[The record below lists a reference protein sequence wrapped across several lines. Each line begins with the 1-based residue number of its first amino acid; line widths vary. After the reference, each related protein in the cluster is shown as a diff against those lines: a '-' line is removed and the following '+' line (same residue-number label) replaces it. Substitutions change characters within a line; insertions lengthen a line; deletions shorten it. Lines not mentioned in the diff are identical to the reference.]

1 MMKVIRYSL
10 LLSICLLFFPVL
22 SCGSSNTPIPREE
35 DGNGKPK
42 EEEPVPP
49 VIRLTARE
57 TNKAN
62 ELDITWYNPDGIA
75 SVEISY
81 LLEGDDEKNVVT
93 ANVRVYNETRGSY
106 LTQLPEYGAYV
117 IGAVSIDNFG
127 KRSEKVTVT
136 ATPAEEDA
144 PPVIE
149 VVNDRLPIADPHVIY
164 HNSKYYAYGTRINGF
179 EVYISEDLE
188 HWRRNE
194 SLALPPGNS
203 WGNRWFWAPEVYWI
217 EPKNRFFMFYSVDEH
232 ICVAWAT
239 RPEGPFVQDE
249 RKPIVPNEKG
259 IDTSLFI
266 DDDGTPY
273 LYFVRFTD
281 GNVIWVAEMN
291 DDLKSIKSET
301 LTRCITASDPWERIQ
316 GKIAEGPSILKRGD
330 TYYLI
335 YSANHFESKDYA
347 VGYATS
353 KSPMGPWVKHSG
365 NPILHRDKPAA
376 DGLIGVGHGAPF
388 MTADG
393 SYKYIYHAHGSST
406 SVGPRTSYINDLNFS
421 EDGVVTITGKPIRPK
436 VIK

>member
-1 MMKVIRYSL
+1 MMKVIQYSFL
-10 LLSICLLFFPVL
+10 LGIWLLFFPVL
-22 SCGSSNTPIPREE
+22 SCGSSDNPIPEE
-35 DGNGKPK
+35 KDDNGKPK
-42 EEEPVPP
+42 EEVPVPP
-49 VIRLTARE
+49 VIRLTAKE
-57 TNKAN
+57 TDKAN
-62 ELDITWYNPDGIA
+62 ELDITWQNPGGIA
-75 SVEISY
+75 SVEVSY
-81 LLEGDDEKNVVT
+81 LLEGGDEKNAVK
-93 ANVRVYNETRGSY
+93 ANVRVYNETRSSY
-106 LTQLPEYGAYV
+106 LARLPEYGAYV

-144 PPVIE
+144 TPVVE
-149 VVNDRLPIADPHVIY
+149 VTNDRLPIADPHVIY
-164 HNSKYYAYGTRINGF
+164 HNGKYYAYGTRINGF

-194 SLALPPGNS
+194 SLALPPENS
-203 WGNRWFWAPEVYWI
+203 WGNRWFWAPEVYYI
-217 EPKNRFFMFYSVDEH
+217 ESKNRFFMFYSVDEH

-273 LYFVRFTD
+273 LYYVRFTD

-291 DDLKSIKSET
+291 DDLSSIKSET
-301 LTRCITASDPWERIQ
+301 LTRCITASEPWERIQ
-316 GKIAEGPSILKRGD
+316 GKIAEGPSIIKRGD
-330 TYYLI
+330 TYYLL

-353 KSPMGPWVKHSG
+353 KSPKGPWVKHSG
-365 NPILHRDKPAA
+365 NPILRRDKPAA

-393 SYKYIYHAHGSST
+393 NYKYIYHAHGSST

-421 EDGVVTITGKPIRPK
+421 EDGEITITGKPIRPK

>member
-1 MMKVIRYSL
+1 MMKVIQYSFL
-10 LLSICLLFFPVL
+10 LGIWFLFFPAL
-22 SCGSSNTPIPREE
+22 SCGSSDNPLPEE
-35 DGNGKPK
+35 KDDNGKPK
-42 EEEPVPP
+42 EEQPVPP
-49 VIRLTARE
+49 VTRLAAKE
-57 TNKAN
+57 TDKAN

-81 LLEGDDEKNVVT
+81 LLEDDDEKNTIT
-93 ANVRVYNETRGSY
+93 ANVRIYNETRGSY
-106 LTQLPEYGAYV
+106 LAQLPEYGTYV

-127 KRSEKVTVT
+127 KRSERVTVT

-164 HNSKYYAYGTRINGF
+164 HNDKYYAYGTRVDGF

-194 SLALPPGNS
+194 SLALPPENS
-203 WGNRWFWAPEVYWI
+203 WGNRWFWAPEVYYI
-217 EPKNRFFMFYSVDEH
+217 ESKNRFFMFYSVDEH
-232 ICVAWAT
+232 ICVAWAV

-249 RKPIVPNEKG
+249 RRPIVPNEKG

-273 LYFVRFTD
+273 LYYVRFTD

-291 DDLKSIKSET
+291 DDLQSIKSET
-301 LTRCITASDPWERIQ
+301 LTRCITASEPWERIQ
-316 GKIAEGPSILKRGD
+316 GKIAEGPSIIKRGD
-330 TYYLI
+330 TYYLL

-353 KSPMGPWVKHSG
+353 SSPMGPWEKHAG
-365 NPILHRDKPAA
+365 NPILRRDKPAA

-388 MTADG
+388 VTADG
-393 SYKYIYHAHGSST
+393 SYKYIYHAHSSMS
-406 SVGPRTSYINDLNFS
+406 SVRPRTSYINDLNFS
-421 EDGVVTITGKPIRPK
+421 EDGEITITGKPIRPK

>member
-1 MMKVIRYSL
+1 MMNAIQCGFL
-10 LLSICLLFFPVL
+10 LGFWLLFFPVS
-22 SCGSSNTPIPREE
+22 SCGSSGDIQGEEIP
-35 DGNGKPK
+35 DKN
-42 EEEPVPP
+42 EEELVDP
-49 VIRLTARE
+49 VIGLVAKKTA
-57 TNKAN
+57 KAN
-62 ELDITWYNPDGIA
+62 ELELAWSNPPNTA

-81 LLEGDDEKNVVT
+81 LREGDDEASNT
-93 ANVRVYNETRGSY
+93 IINVRVYSEKKSSY
-106 LTQLPEYGAYV
+106 LIKLSKYGTYQ
-117 IGAVSIDNFG
+117 IGVVAINHYG
-127 KRSEKVTVT
+127 RRSEKVTIT
-136 ATPAEEDA
+136 ATPAKEDA
-144 PPVIE
+144 PPSFEIIH
-149 VVNDRLPIADPHVIY
+149 NTLPIADPHVLY
-164 HNSKYYAYGTRINGF
+164 HNGKYYAYGTRINGF

-194 SLALPPGNS
+194 SLALPPENS
-203 WGNRWFWAPEVYWI
+203 WGTRWFWAPEVYYI
-217 EPKNRFFMFYSVDEH
+217 ASKNRFFMFYSVDEH
-232 ICVAWAT
+232 ICVASAT

-249 RKPIVPNEKG
+249 RRPIVPNEKG

-273 LYFVRFTD
+273 LYYVRFTD

-301 LTRCITASDPWERIQ
+301 LTRCITASEPWERIQ
-316 GKIAEGPSILKRGD
+316 GKVAEGPSILKRGN

-353 KSPMGPWVKHSG
+353 NSPMGPWIKYSG
-365 NPILHRDKPAA
+365 NPILRRDKPAA
-376 DGLIGVGHGAPF
+376 SGLTGTGHGTPF

-393 SYKYIYHAHGSST
+393 SYKYIYHAHGSNI

-421 EDGVVTITGKPIRPK
+421 EDKVITITGKPIRPK